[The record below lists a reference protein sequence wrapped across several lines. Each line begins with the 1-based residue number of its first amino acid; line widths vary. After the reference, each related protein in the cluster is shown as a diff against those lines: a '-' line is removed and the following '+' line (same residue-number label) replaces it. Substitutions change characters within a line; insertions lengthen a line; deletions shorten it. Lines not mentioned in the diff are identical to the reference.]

1 MDTEGISRRSTA
13 RAFGA
18 VLEDRG
24 EGQRR
29 LDRLR
34 ARLGEIETE
43 VEALSRLL
51 ETVAIDPGRPLR
63 DTAWRRVDGAADVE
77 YLSIREL
84 AERIP
89 YSEGAIRNL
98 MTRGVFRLG
107 EHYVKPRGRVAFRW
121 SAIRAW
127 LTGQEPLAR

>member
-13 RAFGA
+13 RASA
-18 VLEDRG
+18 EVLEDRG
-24 EGQRR
+24 EVQRR

-34 ARLGEIETE
+34 ARLGEMETE
-43 VEALSRLL
+43 VQALSRLL
-51 ETVAIDPGRPLR
+51 ETVVIDPGRPLR
-63 DTAWRRVDGAADVE
+63 DTAPRRVDGGADVE

-84 AERIP
+84 AVRIP

-127 LTGQEPLAR
+127 LAGQEPSAK